1 MKKYF
6 LGLILFCVFT
16 GLTGC
21 GLFKE
26 KCNCPHFDVK
36 TISGKANIK
45 ETSENK

>member
-6 LGLILFCVFT
+6 LGLILFFAVT
-16 GLTGC
+16 VLTGC

-36 TISGKANIK
+36 AISGNAGIK
-45 ETSENK
+45 QTSYNK